1 MASLGILACTP
12 EDDACL
18 LCLKGSFFLFPLS
31 SDELALSYIK
41 TLERSLASNFPSAF
55 LWLSPGTGTSHA
67 DLEGGDLKPEH
78 KGAKDSHDPNR
89 RRPCC
94 RAFWRNACGVL
105 RTAGTC
111 TNDRGSQR
119 PVFCAAAR
127 SAAESPWMLFGLG
140 APLFK
145 KPVSSM
151 FRLVATFI
159 VERRAARGS
168 RLAWRPGAKAAGA
181 KAAAEAI
188 DKSRTTLDLNIL
200 LAWP

>member
-89 RRPCC
+89 RGNQNGAVARG
-94 RAFWRNACGVL
+94 AADLVAELFWRNACGVL

-111 TNDRGSQR
+111 TNDRESQR
-119 PVFCAAAR
+119 PVFR
-127 SAAESPWMLFGLG
+127 P
-140 APLFK
+140 
-145 KPVSSM
+145 
-151 FRLVATFI
+151 ATH
-159 VERRAARGS
+159 R
-168 RLAWRPGAKAAGA
+168 
-181 KAAAEAI
+181 
-188 DKSRTTLDLNIL
+188 
-200 LAWP
+200 